1 MSERTLVL
9 LKPDTVQR
17 GLVGQIIDRLEKRGW
32 KIVGLKLINM
42 TDEIAKLH
50 YAEHV
55 DKPFFPGL
63 ASFMMSRPIIAM
75 ALEGKNVVEAV
86 RKFMGSTNPQEAQ
99 PGTIRGDFATDI
111 GRNLI
116 HGSDSVES
124 AVRELSIFFTEG
136 ELHSYEREIDAWIIE
151 S

>member
-1 MSERTLVL
+1 MPERTLIL
-9 LKPDTVQR
+9 LKPDAVQR
-17 GLVGQIIDRLEKRGW
+17 GLVGQIIDRMEKRGW
-32 KIVGLKLINM
+32 KIVGLKLIKM

-50 YAEHV
+50 YAEHIE
-55 DKPFFPGL
+55 KPFFPGL

-75 ALEGKNVVEAV
+75 TLEGNNVIESV
-86 RKFMGSTNPQEAQ
+86 RKFMGSTNPQDAQ

-116 HGSDSVES
+116 HGSDSADS
-124 AVRELSIFFTEG
+124 AAREISIFFNED
-136 ELHSYEREIDAWIIE
+136 ELYSYDREMDTWIIE

>member
-1 MSERTLVL
+1 LSERTLVL

>member
-124 AVRELSIFFTEG
+124 AARELSIFFTED
-136 ELHSYEREIDAWIIE
+136 ELHSYEREIDTWIIE

>member
-1 MSERTLVL
+1 
-9 LKPDTVQR
+9 
-17 GLVGQIIDRLEKRGW
+17 
-32 KIVGLKLINM
+32 
-42 TDEIAKLH
+42 
-50 YAEHV
+50 
-55 DKPFFPGL
+55 
-63 ASFMMSRPIIAM
+63 MMSRPIIAM

>member
-1 MSERTLVL
+1 LSERTLVL

-124 AVRELSIFFTEG
+124 AARELSIFFTED
-136 ELHSYEREIDAWIIE
+136 ELHSYEREIDTWIIE